1 MKTIKEADR
10 HATDDSLTM
19 LSATDDHAKAVDLQ
33 VERVRELRFFQEH
46 PELEQQL
53 VGQWV
58 ALDGDELVSHGTDLI
73 EVVRRAADMGHPNP
87 FITRV
92 LDPAVTYVF

>member
-1 MKTIKEADR
+1 MPQDKDERVTG
-10 HATDDSLTM
+10 DSLAM
-19 LSATDDHAKAVDLQ
+19 LSATADHAKAVDLQ
-33 VERVRELRFFQEH
+33 VERARELRFFQEH

-58 ALDGDELVSHGTDLI
+58 ALDGDELVSHGTDVI

-92 LDPAVTYVF
+92 LDPTVTYVF

>member
-1 MKTIKEADR
+1 
-10 HATDDSLTM
+10 M
-19 LSATDDHAKAVDLQ
+19 LSATDSHAKAVDLQ
-33 VERVRELRFFQEH
+33 VERDRELRFFQEH
-46 PELEQQL
+46 PELERQL

-58 ALDGDELVSHGTDLI
+58 ALDGEELVSHGTDLI
-73 EVVRRAADMGHPNP
+73 DVVRRAADGGHPNP